1 MRVSVTI
8 FLTLTVVMLATAVVV
23 GLTNH

>member
-1 MRVSVTI
+1 MRVSVAI
-8 FLTLTVVMLATAVVV
+8 FLTLTVVMLAAAVVV